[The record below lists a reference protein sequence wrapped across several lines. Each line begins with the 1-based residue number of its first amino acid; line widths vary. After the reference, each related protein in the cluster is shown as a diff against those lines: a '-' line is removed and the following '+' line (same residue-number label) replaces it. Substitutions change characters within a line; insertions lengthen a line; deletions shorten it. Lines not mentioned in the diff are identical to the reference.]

1 VLSKHSL
8 IENYTVPRENY
19 LLTISLLRLYILI
32 MSMELGTVPRY
43 ALQTYPVPV
52 NLMNSIHNNY
62 NGYAKKKPKT
72 NSNFR
77 RKKMLMNTGHWHF
90 ALWQV
95 HVTYT
100 FSKI

>member
-1 VLSKHSL
+1 
-8 IENYTVPRENY
+8 
-19 LLTISLLRLYILI
+19 
-32 MSMELGTVPRY
+32 MELGTVPRY

-77 RKKMLMNTGHWHF
+77 KKNVDEYRTL
-90 ALWQV
+90 ALR
-95 HVTYT
+95 TMAGTCNLY
-100 FSKI
+100 I